1 MVRRLGRFWMF
12 LYLGGPYGPRERS
25 IGFQPVLFE
34 LFIVPRPA
42 PGLTSLL
49 ILIHVQVPSLAP
61 VRQIEATP
69 PSESSSSGVACQGQ
83 NLDEA
88 SYNKLA
94 LMGFNPGLNPAARF
108 GAKNRPNPSL
118 S

>member
-1 MVRRLGRFWMF
+1 MF
-12 LYLGGPYGPRERS
+12 LCLGGPYWPAERS

-61 VRQIEATP
+61 VRQIEATT
-69 PSESSSSGVACQGQ
+69 PSESE
-83 NLDEA
+83 DEDE
-88 SYNKLA
+88 LE
-94 LMGFNPGLNPAARF
+94 FEDD
-108 GAKNRPNPSL
+108 
-118 S
+118 